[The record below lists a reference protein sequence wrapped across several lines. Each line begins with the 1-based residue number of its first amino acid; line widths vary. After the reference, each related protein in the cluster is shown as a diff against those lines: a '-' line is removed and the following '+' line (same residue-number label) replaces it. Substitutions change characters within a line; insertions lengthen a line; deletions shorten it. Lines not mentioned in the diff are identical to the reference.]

1 MAGLFAKKARTRC
14 ISCGAELSGQKPFP
28 QTAAEELNAQAE
40 PSGLKAE
47 YKRTCQICGNVWHSS
62 VERENSLSTEKTKTS
77 LKSMAEHILELNAW
91 LKGHEPYDGEKIEK
105 EQELSRLKQCPECF
119 SDSYD

>member
-1 MAGLFAKKARTRC
+1 
-14 ISCGAELSGQKPFP
+14 
-28 QTAAEELNAQAE
+28 
-40 PSGLKAE
+40 
-47 YKRTCQICGNVWHSS
+47 
-62 VERENSLSTEKTKTS
+62 
-77 LKSMAEHILELNAW
+77 LNAW